1 MNVFLL
7 GFIDS
12 LKTFSVSFGR
22 RFINSL
28 VYRNLKSKVYKLYY
42 HLKKKV
48 PGYVLGIVIVVAV
61 LFFLAPHA
69 FALSTTTYNDVLS
82 NSSTVNNLLSLIPER
97 VTGKYDYIVFQN
109 TSDSYYCFYGNDFS
123 VSGSTVTA
131 QGCNFIHYYRQ
142 GSTYSYVYEFGS
154 QNLTLNVNNVVT
166 SNLNLQKAA
175 NSFSFDEFQ
184 NNTILYFSVIIIAVF
199 IIFSTLRGW
208 FRGGS
213 HN

>member
-1 MNVFLL
+1 ML

-28 VYRNLKSKVYKLYY
+28 VYRNLRSKFYKVYYW
-42 HLKKKV
+42 LKKRV
-48 PGYVLGIVIVVAV
+48 PGYVLGIIIVAAV
-61 LFFLAPHA
+61 LFFLAPRA
-69 FALSTTTYNDVLS
+69 FALNTSTYGDVLS
-82 NSSTVNNLLSLIPER
+82 SSSTVNNLLSLIPER

-109 TSDSYYCFYGNDFS
+109 TSDSYYCFYGNDFTI
-123 VSGSTVTA
+123 SGSTVTA
-131 QGCNFIHYYRQ
+131 SNCDYIRYYRQ
-142 GSTYSYVYEFGS
+142 GSTYSYVYSFGTD
-154 QNLTLNVNNVVT
+154 NLTLQVSNVVT

-175 NSFSFDEFQ
+175 NSFTFDEYQ
-184 NNTILYFSVIIIAVF
+184 NNVILYFSVIIIAVF